1 MKKAIRIAIAD
12 DHKIFRTFLSARIAQ
27 YSKGAI
33 QVVHESENGAELL
46 CRLGHD
52 QPDLILLDLDMP
64 VMNGLQTARYLNV
77 LFPEI
82 ILVGLTT
89 AGKVESADAL
99 YRFGVRS
106 FVSRD
111 LTVAEMIA
119 EIFRTCDGRMG
130 HKGVLMEDEQVVDP
144 KVLPSMRSY

>member
-12 DHKIFRTFLSARIAQ
+12 DHKIYRTFLSARITQ

-89 AGKVESADAL
+89 AGKVEGAEAL

-106 FVSRD
+106 FVCRD
-111 LTVAEMIA
+111 LPVAEMLA
-119 EIFRTCDGRMG
+119 EIFRIFDGRISEQM
-130 HKGVLMEDEQVVDP
+130 VFTEDPLVVDH
-144 KVLPSMRSY
+144 

>member
-27 YSKGAI
+27 YSKDAI
-33 QVVHESENGAELL
+33 HVVHESENGAELL

-82 ILVGLTT
+82 ILIGLTT
-89 AGKVESADAL
+89 AGKVDGAEAL

-111 LTVAEMIA
+111 LPVAEMIA

-130 HKGVLMEDEQVVDP
+130 QQGVFMEDEQVVDP